1 MSKMHTLAFQID
13 DDMYVAIKGYLD
25 QYKLITN
32 QKISQR
38 SFILKLIKDQLSP
51 LSPLV
56 VVTVMVAVPTFHC
69 DPDTVNCA
77 ISDSILSKAALP
89 VV

>member
-32 QKISQR
+32 QKISQH
-38 SFILKLIKDQLSP
+38 SFILKLINEQLNTSVEEYV
-51 LSPLV
+51 SQNQ
-56 VVTVMVAVPTFHC
+56 TGDERGEC
-69 DPDTVNCA
+69 SEDESEDCQ
-77 ISDSILSKAALP
+77 
-89 VV
+89 

>member
-1 MSKMHTLAFQID
+1 MRKMHTLAFQID

-38 SFILKLIKDQLSP
+38 SFILKLIKEQLNTSVEEYV
-51 LSPLV
+51 SQNQ
-56 VVTVMVAVPTFHC
+56 TGDERGEC
-69 DPDTVNCA
+69 SEDESEDCQ
-77 ISDSILSKAALP
+77 
-89 VV
+89 

>member
-25 QYKLITN
+25 QYKQITN

-38 SFILKLIKDQLSP
+38 SFILKLIKEQLNTPVEEYVSQNQTGDERGDC
-51 LSPLV
+51 SE
-56 VVTVMVAVPTFHC
+56 
-69 DPDTVNCA
+69 DESDNCQ
-77 ISDSILSKAALP
+77 
-89 VV
+89 

>member
-1 MSKMHTLAFQID
+1 MSKMYTLAFQID

-38 SFILKLIKDQLSP
+38 SFILKLIKEQLNTPVEEYVSQNQTGDERGEC
-51 LSPLV
+51 SE
-56 VVTVMVAVPTFHC
+56 
-69 DPDTVNCA
+69 DE
-77 ISDSILSKAALP
+77 SDDCQ
-89 VV
+89 

>member
-38 SFILKLIKDQLSP
+38 SFILKRNRS
-51 LSPLV
+51 
-56 VVTVMVAVPTFHC
+56 TTAVKQKQ
-69 DPDTVNCA
+69 
-77 ISDSILSKAALP
+77 SWS
-89 VV
+89 

>member
-32 QKISQR
+32 QKISRR
-38 SFILKLIKDQLSP
+38 SFILKLIKNQLNMPVEEYVSQNK
-51 LSPLV
+51 
-56 VVTVMVAVPTFHC
+56 T
-69 DPDTVNCA
+69 
-77 ISDSILSKAALP
+77 SDESVESSEDESEDCQ
-89 VV
+89 

>member
-38 SFILKLIKDQLSP
+38 SFILKLIKEQLNKPVEEYVSQNQTGDERGEC
-51 LSPLV
+51 SE
-56 VVTVMVAVPTFHC
+56 
-69 DPDTVNCA
+69 DE
-77 ISDSILSKAALP
+77 SDDCQ
-89 VV
+89 

>member
-38 SFILKLIKDQLSP
+38 SFILKLINEQLNTSVEEYV
-51 LSPLV
+51 SQNQ
-56 VVTVMVAVPTFHC
+56 TGDERGEC
-69 DPDTVNCA
+69 SEDE
-77 ISDSILSKAALP
+77 SDNRQ
-89 VV
+89 

>member
-25 QYKLITN
+25 QYKHITN

-38 SFILKLIKDQLSP
+38 SFILKLIKEQLNTPVEEYVSQNQTGDERGEC
-51 LSPLV
+51 SE
-56 VVTVMVAVPTFHC
+56 
-69 DPDTVNCA
+69 DE
-77 ISDSILSKAALP
+77 SDDCQ
-89 VV
+89 

>member
-25 QYKLITN
+25 QYKQITN

-38 SFILKLIKDQLSP
+38 SFILKLIKEQLNTPVEEYVSQNQTGDERGDC
-51 LSPLV
+51 SE
-56 VVTVMVAVPTFHC
+56 
-69 DPDTVNCA
+69 DE
-77 ISDSILSKAALP
+77 SDDCQ
-89 VV
+89 

>member
-25 QYKLITN
+25 QYKQITN

-38 SFILKLIKDQLSP
+38 SFILKLIKEQLNTPVEEYVSQNQTGDERGEC
-51 LSPLV
+51 SE
-56 VVTVMVAVPTFHC
+56 
-69 DPDTVNCA
+69 DE
-77 ISDSILSKAALP
+77 SDDCQ
-89 VV
+89 

>member
-38 SFILKLIKDQLSP
+38 SFILKLIKEQLNTPVEEYVSQNQTGDERGEC
-51 LSPLV
+51 SE
-56 VVTVMVAVPTFHC
+56 
-69 DPDTVNCA
+69 DE
-77 ISDSILSKAALP
+77 SDDCQ
-89 VV
+89 

>member
-25 QYKLITN
+25 QYKQITN

-38 SFILKLIKDQLSP
+38 SFILNLIKEQLN
-51 LSPLV
+51 
-56 VVTVMVAVPTFHC
+56 T
-69 DPDTVNCA
+69 
-77 ISDSILSKAALP
+77 P
-89 VV
+89 VEEYVSQNQTGDERGECSEDESEDCQ

>member
-1 MSKMHTLAFQID
+1 MRKMHTLAFQID

-38 SFILKLIKDQLSP
+38 SFIIKLINEQLNTSVEEYV
-51 LSPLV
+51 SQNQ
-56 VVTVMVAVPTFHC
+56 TGDERGEC
-69 DPDTVNCA
+69 SEDE
-77 ISDSILSKAALP
+77 
-89 VV
+89 

>member
-25 QYKLITN
+25 QYKQITN

-38 SFILKLIKDQLSP
+38 SFILQLIKDQLNTPVEEYVSQNQTGDERGEC
-51 LSPLV
+51 SE
-56 VVTVMVAVPTFHC
+56 
-69 DPDTVNCA
+69 DE
-77 ISDSILSKAALP
+77 SDDCQ
-89 VV
+89 

>member
-38 SFILKLIKDQLSP
+38 SFILKLINEQLNTSVEEYV
-51 LSPLV
+51 SQNQ
-56 VVTVMVAVPTFHC
+56 TGDERGEC
-69 DPDTVNCA
+69 SEDESEDCQ
-77 ISDSILSKAALP
+77 
-89 VV
+89 

>member
-25 QYKLITN
+25 QYKQITN

-38 SFILKLIKDQLSP
+38 SFILKLIKEQLN
-51 LSPLV
+51 
-56 VVTVMVAVPTFHC
+56 T
-69 DPDTVNCA
+69 
-77 ISDSILSKAALP
+77 P
-89 VV
+89 VEEYVSQNQTGDEKGECSEDESEDCQ

>member
-38 SFILKLIKDQLSP
+38 SFILKLIKEQLN
-51 LSPLV
+51 
-56 VVTVMVAVPTFHC
+56 T
-69 DPDTVNCA
+69 
-77 ISDSILSKAALP
+77 P
-89 VV
+89 VEEYVSQNQTGDERGECSEDESEDWQ

>member
-38 SFILKLIKDQLSP
+38 SFILKLIKDQLSTP
-51 LSPLV
+51 VEEYVSQNK
-56 VVTVMVAVPTFHC
+56 T
-69 DPDTVNCA
+69 
-77 ISDSILSKAALP
+77 SDESSEDESEDCQ
-89 VV
+89 

>member
-25 QYKLITN
+25 QYKQITN

-38 SFILKLIKDQLSP
+38 SFILKLIKEQLNMPVEEYVSQNQTGDERGEC
-51 LSPLV
+51 SE
-56 VVTVMVAVPTFHC
+56 
-69 DPDTVNCA
+69 DE
-77 ISDSILSKAALP
+77 SDDCQ
-89 VV
+89 

>member
-1 MSKMHTLAFQID
+1 MRKMHTLAFQID

-38 SFILKLIKDQLSP
+38 SFILKLINEQLNTSVEEYV
-51 LSPLV
+51 SQNQ
-56 VVTVMVAVPTFHC
+56 TGDERGEC
-69 DPDTVNCA
+69 SEDE
-77 ISDSILSKAALP
+77 SDDCQ
-89 VV
+89 

>member
-32 QKISQR
+32 RKISQR
-38 SFILKLIKDQLSP
+38 SFILKLIKDQLN
-51 LSPLV
+51 
-56 VVTVMVAVPTFHC
+56 T
-69 DPDTVNCA
+69 
-77 ISDSILSKAALP
+77 P
-89 VV
+89 VEEYVSQNQTGDERGECSEDELEDCQ

>member
-25 QYKLITN
+25 QYKQITN

-38 SFILKLIKDQLSP
+38 SFILKLIKEQLN
-51 LSPLV
+51 
-56 VVTVMVAVPTFHC
+56 T
-69 DPDTVNCA
+69 
-77 ISDSILSKAALP
+77 P
-89 VV
+89 VEEYVSQNQTGDERGECSEDESEDCQ

>member
-38 SFILKLIKDQLSP
+38 SFILKLIKNQLN
-51 LSPLV
+51 
-56 VVTVMVAVPTFHC
+56 M
-69 DPDTVNCA
+69 
-77 ISDSILSKAALP
+77 P
-89 VV
+89 VEEYVSQNKTGDESGECSGDESEDCQ

>member
-1 MSKMHTLAFQID
+1 MRKMHTLAFQID

-38 SFILKLIKDQLSP
+38 SFILKLINEQLNTSVEEYV
-51 LSPLV
+51 SQNQ
-56 VVTVMVAVPTFHC
+56 TGDERGEC
-69 DPDTVNCA
+69 SEDESEDCQ
-77 ISDSILSKAALP
+77 
-89 VV
+89 

>member
-25 QYKLITN
+25 QYKQITN

-38 SFILKLIKDQLSP
+38 SFILKLIKDQLN
-51 LSPLV
+51 
-56 VVTVMVAVPTFHC
+56 T
-69 DPDTVNCA
+69 
-77 ISDSILSKAALP
+77 P
-89 VV
+89 VEEYVSQNQTGDERGECSEDELEDCQ

>member
-25 QYKLITN
+25 QYKQITN

-38 SFILKLIKDQLSP
+38 SLILKLIKEQLN
-51 LSPLV
+51 
-56 VVTVMVAVPTFHC
+56 T
-69 DPDTVNCA
+69 
-77 ISDSILSKAALP
+77 P
-89 VV
+89 VEEYVSQNQTGDERGECSEDESEDCQ

>member
-1 MSKMHTLAFQID
+1 MSKMHTLAFQIA

-38 SFILKLIKDQLSP
+38 SFILKLIKDQLSTP
-51 LSPLV
+51 VEEYVSQNK
-56 VVTVMVAVPTFHC
+56 T
-69 DPDTVNCA
+69 
-77 ISDSILSKAALP
+77 SDESVESSEDESEDCQ
-89 VV
+89 